1 MQFVKEAQSKRLL
14 TGPQKLDG
22 CWEVIEQNCGQQFAC
37 ALFKKIVASNLSASN
52 DKDRRV
58 NDQLG
63 QMVLSFMYRHNAVAD
78 LWTAFGKLCKTM
90 KKTKAQTSHSSL

>member
-14 TGPQKLDG
+14 TGTQKLDG
-22 CWEVIEQNCGQQFAC
+22 CWKLLN
-37 ALFKKIVASNLSASN
+37 KIAASNLSARN

-58 NDQLG
+58 NDQLR